1 MPPEAAPELN
11 STTAPAMT
19 KQPAVPG
26 LQPSA
31 EVVPVVPDAPA
42 PAEVV
47 VPGTV
52 METSQA
58 SQLPVPMEVAP
69 SEPPVVP
76 VVPEV
81 PATASV
87 DATAAPLPKQPAV
100 SAPAE
105 TEVEQDKA
113 GELFDSMLVL
123 LVDVAL
129 SLDDLRCILVVGC
142 R

>member
-11 STTAPAMT
+11 SATAPAMT

-26 LQPSA
+26 LQPIASA
-31 EVVPVVPDAPA
+31 EVVPDAA

-47 VPGTV
+47 PSV

-58 SQLPVPMEVAP
+58 SQLQVPMEVAP

-87 DATAAPLPKQPAV
+87 DAAVAPPLPKQPAV

-129 SLDDLRCILVVGC
+129 SLDYLRCILVVGC

>member
-11 STTAPAMT
+11 SATAPAMT

-47 VPGTV
+47 PGTV

-76 VVPEV
+76 IVPEV

-87 DATAAPLPKQPAV
+87 DATAASLPKQPAV

-113 GELFDSMLVL
+113 GEPSDSMLVL

-129 SLDDLRCILVVGC
+129 SLDVLRCILAVGC
-142 R
+142 L